1 MNNPLTILCKNKG
14 ELPEVAK
21 EVIEICK
28 NYAIWVF
35 EGAMGAGKTTLIKEI
50 CKVLEVIDEVQSP
63 TFAIVNQYESPQKT
77 IYHFDFYRLKSEQE
91 AYDIGYEEYFY
102 AQNAYCFV
110 EWASKIK
117 NLLPDR
123 YVEIAI
129 EVLGKEERK
138 FYIEKKQTNL

>member
-1 MNNPLTILCKNKG
+1 MNNPLTILCKNKS

-21 EVIEICK
+21 EIIEICK

-35 EGAMGAGKTTLIKEI
+35 EGAMGAGKTTLIKAI
-50 CKVLEVIDEVQSP
+50 CKHLGVTDEVQSP
-63 TFAIVNQYESPQKT
+63 TFAIVNEYKSSDKT